1 LAAIQPALSF
11 VCDAEFFKG
20 GLSCRHFHTSLER
33 CFLNRSSQRLV
44 ATQKPAALS
53 PCQRTAGLRLTAG
66 LCGNTRKPA
75 ALAPCQ
81 KDGRAAIDGWT
92 LWQSEKEKQ
101 AY

>member
-11 VCDAEFFKG
+11 VCDAEFLKG

-44 ATQKPAALS
+44 ATQKPAAL
-53 PCQRTAGLRLTAG
+53 
-66 LCGNTRKPA
+66 
-75 ALAPCQ
+75 APCQ

-92 LWQSEKEKQ
+92 LGQSEKEKQ